1 MGLKEIARMTGL
13 SITTVSHALNGTR
26 AVSQKSMA
34 LIRDAVAKTGYRPN
48 GAAQALKT
56 QRTNMIALIIPST
69 EPNNSTNCFF
79 FDVLGGVKQ
88 TLQEQGY
95 DLIVSTYSE
104 NDPHFLLGGIPVLQK
119 NWIDGVLFVPGSR
132 RRVECLTGVD
142 VPVVLIDRRLD
153 GVSLPFVGSDNEQA
167 AVRAIELLAQTGG
180 ASAISGARS
189 IFPPRMTVTAVIK
202 RRLRRWGL
210 RTTSA

>member
-34 LIRDAVAKTGYRPN
+34 LIRDAVAKTG
-48 GAAQALKT
+48 
-56 QRTNMIALIIPST
+56 
-69 EPNNSTNCFF
+69 
-79 FDVLGGVKQ
+79 
-88 TLQEQGY
+88 
-95 DLIVSTYSE
+95 
-104 NDPHFLLGGIPVLQK
+104 
-119 NWIDGVLFVPGSR
+119 
-132 RRVECLTGVD
+132 
-142 VPVVLIDRRLD
+142 
-153 GVSLPFVGSDNEQA
+153 
-167 AVRAIELLAQTGG
+167 
-180 ASAISGARS
+180 ARS